1 MATARTGRNIG
12 AWARPGAKHDA
23 GGILAGPLRSSGVQI
38 GIVLVGGLVLLHG
51 EDQLT
56 PAKLAYLVV
65 TGLVVLNATAH
76 FLHLRKTAIGRSVAP
91 LFVSS
96 LALLGM
102 LGISFLVAA
111 GNDATASDWLRDSSP
126 YLLLAATPFLAVS
139 LRATS
144 SPGFVKG
151 LLVAAGGLTAISFW
165 IYFASRRDLPSP
177 GSDFLLPSFY
187 LPAALFAYATT
198 VGIQQRR
205 RAWLWTLLAFGVLS
219 LIFLSG
225 TRTTLIFL
233 AAPAVVLLLS
243 PQRGPALA
251 GIVVA
256 LIAFVVAW
264 TVALPVSGVG
274 TQEATERLTSTPLA
288 GGQSLRDRSRQSEAA
303 RRTWEEHPI
312 LGVGPG
318 HFFQWSSFGY
328 RTRSFTI
335 DSPVSYA
342 AKFGVLGLL
351 FLVIAGISLTLFCR
365 ERLRDPITREG
376 ATALAGFAAIAVAG
390 IPFGV
395 PPEDK
400 GFAFGFLLLL
410 SLALPDRSTLHAE

>member
-1 MATARTGRNIG
+1 MATARTGSNSG
-12 AWARPGAKHDA
+12 AAIKPGAEHDT
-23 GGILAGPLRSSGVQI
+23 GWILAGLFRSTGIQI

-51 EDQLT
+51 EDRLT
-56 PAKLAYLVV
+56 PVKLAYLVV

-76 FLHLRKTAIGRSVAP
+76 SLHLRKTAIGRSVAP

-111 GNDATASDWLRDSSP
+111 GNEGTASDWLRDSSP

-151 LLVAAGGLTAISFW
+151 LLVATGGLTAISFW
-165 IYFASRRDLPSP
+165 IYFASRRNLPSP
-177 GSDFLLPSFY
+177 GSEFLLPSFY

-198 VGIQQRR
+198 VAIRERR

-233 AAPAVVLLLS
+233 AAPVVVLLLAS
-243 PQRGPALA
+243 RRGPVLA
-251 GIVVA
+251 RIAVA

-264 TVALPVSGVG
+264 TVTLPAGGVG
-274 TQEATERLTSTPLA
+274 TQEATQRLTRTIA
-288 GGQSLRDRSRQSEAA
+288 GDQSVRDRSRQTEAA

-318 HFFQWSSFGY
+318 HFFQWDNSGFT
-328 RTRSFTI
+328 TRSFTI
-335 DSPVSYA
+335 DTPVSYV
-342 AKFGVLGLL
+342 AKFGVPGLL
-351 FLVIAGISLTLFCR
+351 FLVIAGISLTMFCR
-365 ERLRDPITREG
+365 ERLRDPISREG
-376 ATALAGFAAIAVAG
+376 ATALVGFTAIAVAG
-390 IPFGV
+390 IPFFV
-395 PPEDK
+395 PIEDK
-400 GFAFGFLLLL
+400 GFALGWLLLL
-410 SLALPDRSTLHAE
+410 TLALPDRSSSPAE